1 MVTKMDKKNKLTSGN
16 TFNTLLL
23 FSLPMILAVT
33 LQQFYNICDS
43 LIAGRL
49 ISDNALSAVSSTYP
63 VTVFYLAIAVG
74 FGVGANI
81 ITARFMG
88 ERKFENSKTAINTSI
103 VTIAAIGIVVCGIGL
118 ALLKPILSLLNIG
131 GQPYYNDS
139 FTYLLFYTCGILFL
153 FVYNVVTSLFQSL
166 GNSRIP
172 LYLLIFSI
180 VLNLVLDII
189 FVKLNMGISGI
200 AIATF
205 ISQAIASF
213 ASLLILLFYSKKI
226 LETNGRL
233 FDFKILKTILSI
245 SIPSIIQGSII
256 SVGGVIIQS
265 LINSFG
271 SAVTAG
277 YGASY
282 KIVYVIVNIY
292 TIMSNAISTFTSTNA
307 GAERYDRI
315 KKGFYSGLLICGII
329 TLLTTIIFLTIPG
342 PLLNIFGNKD
352 TSPEV
357 VDVGKKFIY
366 CVAPFYI
373 FLCIKIPC
381 DGVLKGAG
389 DMRSFMIG
397 TFVDL
402 FIRIGL
408 SYLFAYTLPDN
419 YKLIGIFL
427 SWPIGWAIGML
438 ISVLAYRFGRWKKLI
453 GYKSE
458 IIEENCNNTK

>member
-1 MVTKMDKKNKLTSGN
+1 MVSKMDKKNKLTSGN
-16 TFNTLLL
+16 PFKTLLL

-81 ITARFMG
+81 ITARYIG
-88 ERKFENSKTAINTSI
+88 EKNYNNAKTAINTSLI
-103 VTIAAIGIVVCGIGL
+103 TIGIIALVLCGLGL
-118 ALLKPILSLLNIG
+118 ALLKPILAMLNINN
-131 GQPYYNDS
+131 QPYYDDS

-153 FVYNVVTSLFQSL
+153 FIYNVVTSLFQSL
-166 GNSRIP
+166 GNSKIP

-180 VLNLVLDII
+180 VLNLALDII

-205 ISQAIASF
+205 ISQAIASLV
-213 ASLLILLFYSKKI
+213 SLIILLIYSKKL
-226 LETNGRL
+226 LENNGKIY
-233 FDFKILKTILSI
+233 DFKILKIILSI

-271 SAVTAG
+271 PSVTAG
-277 YGASY
+277 YGAAY

-292 TIMSNAISTFTSTNA
+292 TVMSNAISTYTSTNA
-307 GAERYDRI
+307 GASQYDRI
-315 KKGFYSGLLICGII
+315 SKGFMAGLSICGII
-329 TLLTTIIFLTIPG
+329 TLITTIIFLAIPG
-342 PLLNIFGNKD
+342 PLLNIFGNEN
-352 TSPEV
+352 TSSEV

-366 CVAPFYI
+366 CVAPFYL

-381 DGVLKGAG
+381 DGVLKGSG
-389 DMRSFMIG
+389 DMRSFMIA
-397 TFVDL
+397 TFADL
-402 FIRIGL
+402 IIRIGL
-408 SYLFAYTLPDN
+408 SYLFGYLLPDDL
-419 YKLIGIFL
+419 KLTGIFL
-427 SWPIGWAIGML
+427 SLPIGWLVGMS
-438 ISVLAYRFGRWKKLI
+438 ISIFAYKIGRWRRLI
-453 GYKSE
+453 GYEKK
-458 IIEENCNNTK
+458 IKEENLTHTK